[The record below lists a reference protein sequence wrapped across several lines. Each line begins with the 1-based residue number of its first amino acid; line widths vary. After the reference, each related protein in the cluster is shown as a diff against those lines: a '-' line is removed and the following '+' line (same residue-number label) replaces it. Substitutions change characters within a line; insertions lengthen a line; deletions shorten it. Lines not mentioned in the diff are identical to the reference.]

1 MLDRMPSLT
10 AQRFSPFGTTIF
22 AEMTAL
28 AQQHDAVNL
37 GQGFPDFDG
46 PLFVKEAAI
55 DALTTKHNQYAPLAG
70 VPELTGVLGELW
82 SRETGIACDP
92 RAHVTVTAGCTEA
105 IAAALLGL
113 VNPGDEVILF
123 EPYYDSYRAAV
134 AMAGGVPRF
143 VTLKAPDFRFDRAAL
158 AEMFTER
165 TKVVL
170 VNTPHNPT
178 GRVFSREELA
188 TIAELCVANDVLAL
202 TDEVYERLVFEGEH
216 LRLAT
221 FPGMAE
227 RTLSMSSLG
236 KTFSLTGWK
245 IGWAIGPEAM
255 TRAIRAAHQFLT
267 FAVATPLQRAAA
279 AALASPPSYYGELR
293 RSFRAKRDALC
304 DALEMIGFDVRRPE
318 GGYFVMADFRT
329 LDLGRLGLPDDA
341 DDAMF
346 CKALVEKV
354 GVAAIPPSFFYEHK
368 DEGSSMARFA
378 FCKQDET
385 IAEGVKRLE
394 KLKR

>member
-1 MLDRMPSLT
+1 MSTLVADRFT
-10 AQRFSPFGTTIF
+10 PFGTTIF

-28 AQQHDAVNL
+28 AQKHGAVNL

-55 DALTTKHNQYAPLAG
+55 EAITTKHNQYAPLAG
-70 VPELTGVLGELW
+70 VPELTGVLAELW
-82 SRETGIACDP
+82 TRETGVPCDP
-92 RAHVTVTAGCTEA
+92 RTHVTVTAGCTEA

-143 VTLKAPDFRFDRAAL
+143 VTLKAPEFGFDRAAL
-158 AEMFTER
+158 AAAFTER
-165 TKVVL
+165 TKLIL

-227 RTLSMSSLG
+227 RTLTMSSLG

-267 FAVATPLQRAAA
+267 FAVSTPLQRAAA
-279 AALASPPSYYGELR
+279 VALASPPSYYDQLR
-293 RSFRAKRDALC
+293 DSFRAKRDALC
-304 DALEMIGFDVRRPE
+304 DALEVIGFEVSRPQ
-318 GGYFVMADFRT
+318 GGYFVMADFRS
-329 LDLGRLGLPDDA
+329 LDLGRLGLPADA
-341 DDAMF
+341 SDAQF
-346 CKALVEKV
+346 CKALVEKI

-368 DEGSSMARFA
+368 REGSSMARFA
-378 FCKQDET
+378 FCKKDET
-385 IAEGVKRLE
+385 IAEGVRRLGA
-394 KLKR
+394 LKR

>member
-1 MLDRMPSLT
+1 MHT
-10 AQRFSPFGTTIF
+10 TVAQRFAPFGTTIF

-28 AQQHDAVNL
+28 AQKFGAVNL

-46 PLFVKEAAI
+46 PLFVKDAAI
-55 DALTTKHNQYAPLAG
+55 EAITKHPNQYAPMGG
-70 VPELTGVLGELW
+70 VPELTETLARLW
-82 SRETGIACDP
+82 MDETNIACDA

-105 IAAALLGL
+105 IAAAMLGL

-123 EPYYDSYRAAV
+123 EPYYDSYRACV

-143 VTLKAPDFRFDRAAL
+143 ITLKAPEFRFDRAAL
-158 AEMFTER
+158 AAAFTEK
-165 TKVVL
+165 TKLIL

-178 GRVFSREELA
+178 GRVFTREELA

-202 TDEVYERLVFEGEH
+202 TDEVYERLVFDGEH

-227 RTLSMSSLG
+227 RTLTMSSLG

-245 IGWAIGPEAM
+245 IGWAIGPEEM

-267 FAVATPLQRAAA
+267 FAVSTPLQRAAA
-279 AALASPPSYYGELR
+279 AALGAPPSYYDALR
-293 RSFRAKRDALC
+293 SSFRAKRDVLC
-304 DALEMIGFDVRRPE
+304 DALEVIGFDVRRPE
-318 GGYFVMADFRT
+318 GGYFAMADFRAI
-329 LDLGRLGLPDDA
+329 DMERLGLPTDGA
-341 DDAMF
+341 PGVDDAMF
-346 CKALVEKV
+346 CKALVERV
-354 GVAAIPPSFFYEHK
+354 GVAAIPPSFFYENK
-368 DEGSSMARFA
+368 REGATMARFA

-385 IAEGVKRLE
+385 IAEGVRRLNA
-394 KLKR
+394 LKR

>member
-1 MLDRMPSLT
+1 
-10 AQRFSPFGTTIF
+10 
-22 AEMTAL
+22 MTAL
-28 AQQHDAVNL
+28 AQKHDAVNL

-55 DALTTKHNQYAPLAG
+55 EAITTKHNQYAPLAG
-70 VPELTGVLGELW
+70 VPELTGALAEMW
-82 SRETGIACDP
+82 SRETGIPCDP

-105 IAAALLGL
+105 IAAAMLGL

-143 VTLKAPDFRFDRAAL
+143 VTLKAPDFRFDRAAV
-158 AEMFTER
+158 AQAFTER
-165 TKVVL
+165 TKLVL

-178 GRVFSREELA
+178 GRVFSRDELA
-188 TIAELCVANDVLAL
+188 TIAELCVTHDVLAL

-245 IGWAIGPEAM
+245 IGWAIGPEEM

-279 AALASPPSYYGELR
+279 AALASPPSYYDQLR
-293 RSFRAKRDALC
+293 ASFRAKRDVLC
-304 DALEMIGFDVRRPE
+304 DALEVIGFDVRRPQ
-318 GGYFVMADFRT
+318 GGYFVMADFRS
-329 LDLGRLGLPDDA
+329 LDLGRLGLPSDA

-354 GVAAIPPSFFYEHK
+354 GVAAIPPSFFYEHTR
-368 DEGSSMARFA
+368 EGSSMARFA
-378 FCKQDET
+378 FCKKDKT
-385 IAEGVKRLE
+385 IAEGVKRLGA
-394 KLKR
+394 LKR